1 MGCSGSTP
9 QWRTT
14 PARQTIFV
22 NACPEGMEEWVI
34 QWDSRNPM
42 MGGGS
47 NVGIHPYP
55 QTDMPT
61 FCLRASGA
69 RWNMFTVATDGKPDK
84 ENTLFINPGWKL
96 ASKITTGNS
105 DSTFACSGEM
115 VTKVQ
120 QKASRSISI
129 EGFGKT
135 IGIMK
140 YADANDDNCPG
151 LIMQGMEFS
160 APSQA
165 ECGGRPTMRF
175 TSKGCLWLASA
186 EEGTVVAEVVLAA
199 LPAAAAR
206 MLEQMAN
213 TTGET
218 EITMDPT
225 EYMNMLS
232 APLGL
237 RLQTSL
243 SSEDKQ
249 LLMAACATSAP
260 FLLRG
265 CEMTLDS
272 LQQRRDIG

>member
-1 MGCSGSTP
+1 MN
-9 QWRTT
+9 
-14 PARQTIFV
+14 PARETVFV

-34 QWDSRNPM
+34 QWDSRSPM

-55 QTDMPT
+55 QSEMPT
-61 FCLRASGA
+61 FCLQASGA

-84 ENTLFINPGWKL
+84 EKTLSINPGWKL
-96 ASKITTGNS
+96 ASKVVPGKS
-105 DSTFACSGEM
+105 DSTFVCSGEM
-115 VTKVQ
+115 VTRVE

-129 EGFGKT
+129 EGVGKT

-140 YADANDDNCPG
+140 YADANDDKCPG

-165 ECGGRPTMRF
+165 ECAGRPTMRF
-175 TSKGCLWLASA
+175 TPKGCQWLASA
-186 EEGTVVAEVVLAA
+186 AEGTPVAEVVLAA
-199 LPAAAAR
+199 LPAS
-206 MLEQMAN
+206 MLEQISN
-213 TTGET
+213 PTGEV
-218 EITMDPT
+218 EITLDPT

-272 LQQRRDIG
+272 KQQARAH

>member
-1 MGCSGSTP
+1 M
-9 QWRTT
+9 
-14 PARQTIFV
+14 
-22 NACPEGMEEWVI
+22 I
-34 QWDSRNPM
+34 QWDGRNPF

-61 FCLRASGA
+61 FCLRASGGV
-69 RWNMFTVATDGKPDK
+69 WNMFTVATDGKPDK
-84 ENTLFINPGWKL
+84 EKTLCLNPGWKWSTSKKG
-96 ASKITTGNS
+96 ASS
-105 DSTFACSGEM
+105 DYVVGDWSS
-115 VTKVQ
+115 KDVQ
-120 QKASRSISI
+120 TKASRSISI
-129 EGFGKT
+129 EGFGKK

-140 YADANDDNCPG
+140 CADANDDKCPG
-151 LIMQGMEFS
+151 MVMQGMEFS

-175 TSKGCLWLASA
+175 TPKGCQWLASA
-186 EEGTVVAEVVLAA
+186 EEGTMVAEIVLAA
-199 LPAAAAR
+199 LPAS
-206 MLEQMAN
+206 MEQMAN
-213 TTGET
+213 TTGDV

-249 LLMAACATSAP
+249 LLMAACATSSP

-265 CEMTLDS
+265 CEMTLDTT
-272 LQQRRDIG
+272 QRRTTE